1 MMFSNPQSNISALG
15 IDIGMKVADLGAGS
29 GFYAIES
36 AKRVGTRG
44 MVYAVD
50 IQQDLLDKIKNGA
63 GILGLHNVEVIWGNI
78 EKIGGTKL
86 RESLVDRVILS
97 NVLFQVE
104 QKDLDNIVLEIK
116 RILKSGGKVL
126 VIDWESRSD
135 IGPEK
140 TVSSSAVTSLF
151 EKIGFK
157 LENKFDSGDHHF
169 GLIFKKQ

>member
-36 AKRVGTRG
+36 AKRVGPRG
-44 MVYAVD
+44 MVYAIDV
-50 IQQDLLDKIKNGA
+50 QQDLLDKIKNGA

-86 RESLVDRVILS
+86 RESLVDRVIIS

-126 VIDWESRSD
+126 VTDWESRSD
-135 IGPEK
+135 ISPEK
-140 TVSSSAVTSLF
+140 TISSSVVQGLF
-151 EKIGFK
+151 EKLGFK
-157 LENKFDSGDHHF
+157 LENKFDAGDHHY
-169 GLIFKKQ
+169 GIIFKKQ